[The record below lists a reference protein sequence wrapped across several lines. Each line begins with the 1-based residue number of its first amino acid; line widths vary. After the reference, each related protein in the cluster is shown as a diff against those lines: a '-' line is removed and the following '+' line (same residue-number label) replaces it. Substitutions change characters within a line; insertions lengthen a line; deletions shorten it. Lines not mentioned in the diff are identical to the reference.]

1 MYNLIN
7 FRNIGVTY
15 NNRDNDS
22 EEGSQERGSEER
34 PREDGHEEDELKIQK
49 RDIDKRK
56 ISNHRIDKKRV
67 SDTIK
72 ETTKKHVDEKKLKI
86 RTKRAI
92 IEARVHNKK
101 YPVQGIVKRVTNPVA
116 KENTEELSRHK
127 LVQESGSVEKSKEPG
142 KWNNREGMEHTN
154 NDLYFD
160 DESEKTDQGENNS
173 GGRNDENGREND
185 SNYNEHGSGS
195 GDYYK
200 WVDEDGSGS
209 GDYEWDNEGGSGS
222 GDDSDDD
229 KSDEIWKAD
238 EEVRKTRETYAEYM
252 LNVSVALSEA
262 RGIRTPRERLVQDI
276 DDLLKFQIEF
286 VKVT

>member
-7 FRNIGVTY
+7 LRNIDATH
-15 NNRDNDS
+15 NNRGNDS

-34 PREDGHEEDELKIQK
+34 PKGDGQEEDELKIQK
-49 RDIDKRK
+49 RDVDKRE
-56 ISNHRIDKKRV
+56 IDSRRIDKKRV
-67 SDTIK
+67 SDTIG
-72 ETTKKHVDEKKLKI
+72 ETTKKHVDERKVKI

-101 YPVQGIVKRVTNPVA
+101 YPVQGVANRVTKPAV
-116 KENTEELSRHK
+116 KENTEEELSRHK
-127 LVQESGSVEKSKEPG
+127 LVQKSGSIENSKEPG
-142 KWNNREGMEHTN
+142 NWNNRKGMEDTN

-160 DESEKTDQGENNS
+160 DESEKADQGENNS
-173 GGRNDENGREND
+173 GDRNDENDREND

-195 GDYYK
+195 GDYYE
-200 WVDEDGSGS
+200 WSDEDGSGS

-222 GDDSDDD
+222 GDDSDD
-229 KSDEIWKAD
+229 EIWKAE

-262 RGIRTPRERLVQDI
+262 RGIRIPRERLVQDI
-276 DDLLKFQIEF
+276 ADLIKFQTEF